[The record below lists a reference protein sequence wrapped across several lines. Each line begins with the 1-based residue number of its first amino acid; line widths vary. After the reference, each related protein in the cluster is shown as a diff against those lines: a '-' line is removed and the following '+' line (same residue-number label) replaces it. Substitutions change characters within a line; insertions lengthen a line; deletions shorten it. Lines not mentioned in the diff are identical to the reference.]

1 MVLIART
8 RLNPART
15 ALAAGLALLTSVS
28 SPGRAADLTE
38 TERAY
43 VAQNAPFT
51 FCVDPDWAPYEVI
64 NSENVHVG
72 IAADLLRLAAS
83 RAGVTL
89 KLVPTRTWEESV
101 AASKE
106 GRCQILSFL
115 NQSPARDAWLIFT
128 DPLFVDRN
136 VIVTREE
143 HPYIENL
150 SDVAN
155 EILVLPTGTSIEERV
170 RRDFTKLK
178 VVTANSE
185 GEAFGMVSQK
195 KAAMTMRSMLVAV
208 HTIKEDGWF
217 NLKISGQVPGYENK
231 LRIGVAKDL
240 VMLRD
245 ILNKGVREI
254 SAAEKDEIANR
265 HVAIRV
271 QSGVDYDLIFKIVG
285 LLGTVILTSFFWLI
299 KLRGLN
305 KQLRALAQT
314 DTLTGLAN
322 RASLNERLQSEFERF
337 RRYARPFSI
346 ILFDLDFFKQVN
358 DDFGHLIGDKV
369 LIAFADIARNVA
381 RAQDVVGRWGGEEFL
396 ILCPETD
403 LEQARVLAERIGHE
417 VRGYDFVLGRHLTV
431 SAGVATLV
439 AGESSDGLLNRAD
452 EALYQAKHDGRDR
465 VVVSASP

>member
-1 MVLIART
+1 MVLTAWT
-8 RLNPART
+8 RPRFR
-15 ALAAGLALLTSVS
+15 LATLVAGLSILIAVSTSA
-28 SPGRAADLTE
+28 RAAELTE
-38 TERAY
+38 AERAY
-43 VAQNAPFT
+43 LTQNAPFT
-51 FCVDPDWAPYEVI
+51 FCVDPDWAPYEII
-64 NSENVHVG
+64 NSEGAHVG

-83 RAGVTL
+83 RAGVALT
-89 KLVPTRTWEESV
+89 LVPTKTWEESV

-155 EILVLPTGTSIEERV
+155 ESLVLPTGTSIEERV

-185 GEAFGMVSQK
+185 AETFAMVSQK
-195 KAAMTMRSMLVAV
+195 KATMTMRSMLVAV

-254 SAAEKDEIANR
+254 SAEEKDEIANR

-271 QSGVDYDLIFKIVG
+271 QSGVDYDLIFKIVA
-285 LLGTVILTSFFWLI
+285 LLGAVILTSFFWLI
-299 KLRGLN
+299 KLRALN
-305 KQLRALAQT
+305 TQLRALSQT
-314 DTLTGLAN
+314 DALTGLAN
-322 RASLNERLQSEFERF
+322 RARLNERLQVEFERY
-337 RRYARPFSI
+337 RRYARPFAI
-346 ILFDLDFFKQVN
+346 ILLDIDYFKLVN
-358 DDFGHLIGDKV
+358 DEFGHLIGDKV
-369 LIAFADIARNVA
+369 LIAFADIARKVV
-381 RAQDVVGRWGGEEFL
+381 RTQDVVGRWGGEEFL

-417 VRGYDFVLGRHLTV
+417 VRGYDFALGHHLTA
-431 SAGVATLV
+431 SAGIAALV
-439 AGESSDGLLNRAD
+439 TGESPDGLLNRAD
-452 EALYQAKHDGRDR
+452 EALYRAKRDGRDR
-465 VVVSASP
+465 VVVSASS

>member
-1 MVLIART
+1 VG
-8 RLNPART
+8 
-15 ALAAGLALLTSVS
+15 AAGLAALAVWPATAHAVE
-28 SPGRAADLTE
+28 LTE
-38 TERAY
+38 AEQTY
-43 VAQNAPFT
+43 LVQNAPFT

-64 NSENVHVG
+64 NSEGIHVG
-72 IAADLLRLAAS
+72 IAADLLRLAAG
-83 RAGVTL
+83 RAGVAL
-89 KLVPTRTWEESV
+89 KLVPTQTWEESV

-150 SDVAN
+150 SDIAG

-170 RRDFTKLK
+170 RRDFTRLK

-185 GEAFGMVSQK
+185 ADAFAMVSQK

-285 LLGTVILTSFFWLI
+285 VLGTVILTSFFWLV

-305 KQLRALAQT
+305 RKLRALAQT
-314 DTLTGLAN
+314 DSLTGLAN
-322 RASLNERLQSEFERF
+322 RANLNERIQAEAERF
-337 RRYARPFSI
+337 RRYARPFSV
-346 ILFDLDFFKQVN
+346 ILFDLDYFKQVN
-358 DDFGHLIGDKV
+358 DEFGHLIGDRV
-369 LIAFADIARNVA
+369 LRTFAEIARVTA
-381 RAQDVVGRWGGEEFL
+381 RTQDMVGRWGGEEFL

-403 LEQARVLAERIGHE
+403 LEQAQVLAERICQE
-417 VRGYDFVLGRHLTV
+417 VRGTDFSLGRQLTV

-439 AGESSDGLLNRAD
+439 VGENPDGLLNRAD
-452 EALYQAKHDGRDR
+452 EALYRAKHDGRDR
-465 VVVSASP
+465 VVVAASSG